1 MAQQEFFNNKKQ
13 QKPSSEQLND
23 AFDANLDSL
32 MLDSIILAYQ
42 NSLSIPGIATLIIK
56 DNEIVWNK
64 NYGYR
69 NLQYQLPVEDS
80 TLFLM
85 ASISKTI
92 TVTAVMQLWENGLID
107 LQSNINNYLPSGF
120 SVVNPYYPSDIIT
133 VKMLMTHTSTL
144 LDNWNILLPL
154 ISCGDSPISL
164 NTFLINYLVPGGT
177 YYSPK

>member
-1 MAQQEFFNNKKQ
+1 MQTILRILFFFLLVTQICFAQLDFFNNEQQ
-13 QKPSSEQLND
+13 QKPSSEQLTD
-23 AFDANLDSL
+23 AFNVNLDSL

-56 DNEIVWNK
+56 DNEVVWNK

-92 TVTAVMQLWENGLID
+92 TVTAAMQLWENGMID
-107 LQSNINNYLPSGF
+107 LESNINNYLPSGF
-120 SVVNPYYPSDIIT
+120 TVVNPDYPSDIIT
-133 VKMLMTHTSTL
+133 VKMLMTHTSTF
-144 LDNWNILLPL
+144 WTIGT
-154 ISCGDSPISL
+154 SY
-164 NTFLINYLVPGGT
+164 FL
-177 YYSPK
+177 